1 MDFQQ
6 LTVFLSVAAQ
16 RSFTRAAESLF
27 ISQPAVSVR
36 IKGLEEELGVILF
49 ERSRPRELSLTE
61 AGRKFLDYAQKLV
74 NLKEEAQ
81 RQMASEEGA
90 AIGLVRLGASSVPG
104 IYLLPFKLAEFKKR
118 QPGIALSL
126 SIMDSFQVLAKL
138 FSYDLDLGFVGS
150 LAQDERLQYYPIADD
165 ELVLITP
172 PGHFDAALADV
183 QSDGAA
189 ALPLEICLSGNLIL
203 RESGSATRALFEA
216 ALAHTQVSL
225 RDFAALTFIDN
236 LEAIKQSVRGGLGI
250 SLVSQ
255 RSAADFLQL
264 KLVDGYRLAGLDL
277 TRQIYMVRHTGRV
290 LSRAA
295 RLTMDLFS
303 TEPGSKATN

>member
-90 AIGLVRLGASSVPG
+90 AVGLVRLGASSVPG

-126 SIMDSFQVLAKL
+126 SIMDSSQVLAKL

-255 RSAADFLQL
+255 RSAADFLQM
-264 KLVDGYRLAGLDL
+264 KLVDGYRLAGLNL

-295 RLTMDLFS
+295 RLTMDLFF

>member
-90 AIGLVRLGASSVPG
+90 AVGLVRLGASSVPG

-126 SIMDSFQVLAKL
+126 SIMDSSQVLAKL

-172 PGHFDAALADV
+172 PGHLDAALADV

-255 RSAADFLQL
+255 RSAADFLQM
-264 KLVDGYRLAGLDL
+264 KLVDGYRLAGLNL

-295 RLTMDLFS
+295 RLTMDLFF